1 MAEQLSGVN
10 GDIIRWAREFYNMS
24 EEEAA
29 RSIGVSGEKYSAW
42 ESGAEFPTY
51 AKLKKISDVFR
62 KPSAVFF
69 FSEPPDIP
77 PIKGDLRTLSDTVVD
92 GFSKN
97 VMMQLEKAKAYQLN
111 LMELYETSNC
121 IFANRT
127 IIPTETKQL
136 CNYLRKIMGFPIN
149 AQKGRKNTKVVFEIY
164 REKFYELGI
173 YVFKDSFKD
182 NNVSGLC
189 INDDLFP
196 VILIN
201 NSMSFARQI
210 FTLFHEFYHLVSNTS
225 GAEIIRDDYYKYL
238 DISQS
243 ATEKNCD
250 TFANEFLVPTEDFKI
265 ELSKK
270 EIDDHR
276 IAELATLYSVS
287 KEAIMYKLWTLKIIT
302 PREYESLKET
312 FYGDAI
318 RNQKKKNGENSSGGN
333 YYFTKLAY
341 LGSSYTGDVFKQ
353 LYSGKIDSFRA
364 SEMLNSKVDHLPQLE
379 AAYFRGNK

>member
-10 GDIIRWAREFYNMS
+10 GKIIRWAREFYNMS

-29 RSIGVSGEKYSAW
+29 RSIGVSNEKYSAW

-69 FSEPPDIP
+69 FPEPPNIP
-77 PIKGDLRTLSDTVVD
+77 PIKGDLRTLPDAVVD

-97 VMMQLEKAKAYQLN
+97 VMIQLEKAKAYQLN

-121 IFANRT
+121 IFTNRE
-127 IIPTETKQL
+127 IIPSDIKQL
-136 CNYLRKIMGFPIN
+136 CNYLRSLMEFPIT

-238 DISQS
+238 DGSQS
-243 ATEKNCD
+243 VTEKNCD
-250 TFANEFLVPTEDFKI
+250 TFANEFLVPTDDFKI

-302 PREYESLKET
+302 PKEYESLKET

-379 AAYFRGNK
+379 SAFFRGNK

>member
-10 GDIIRWAREFYNMS
+10 GNIIRWAREFYNMS

-77 PIKGDLRTLSDTVVD
+77 PIKGDLRTLPDTVVD

-97 VMMQLEKAKAYQLN
+97 VMVQLEKAKAYQLN
-111 LMELYETSNC
+111 LLELYETSNC
-121 IFANRT
+121 IFTNRT

-136 CNYLRKIMGFPIN
+136 CNYLRNIMGFPIN

-164 REKFYELGI
+164 REKLYELGI

-238 DISQS
+238 D
-243 ATEKNCD
+243 
-250 TFANEFLVPTEDFKI
+250 NEFLVPTDDFKF

-302 PREYESLKET
+302 PKEYESLKET

-318 RNQKKKNGENSSGGN
+318 RNQKKKNGESSSGGN

>member
-10 GDIIRWAREFYNMS
+10 GNIICWAREFYNMS
-24 EEEAA
+24 LEEAA
-29 RSIGVSGEKYSAW
+29 RSIGVSTEKYSAW

-69 FSEPPDIP
+69 FSEPPNIP
-77 PIKGDLRTLSDTVVD
+77 PIKGDLRTLPDTVVD

-97 VMMQLEKAKAYQLN
+97 VMIQLEKAKAYQLN

-121 IFANRT
+121 IFTNRA

-136 CNYLRKIMGFPIN
+136 CNFLRNIMVFPLS

-238 DISQS
+238 DGSQS
-243 ATEKNCD
+243 ETEKSCD
-250 TFANEFLVPTEDFKI
+250 TFANEFLVPTDDFKI

-270 EIDDHR
+270 DIDDHR
-276 IAELATLYSVS
+276 IAELSTLYSVS

-302 PREYESLKET
+302 PKEYESLK
-312 FYGDAI
+312 
-318 RNQKKKNGENSSGGN
+318 
-333 YYFTKLAY
+333 
-341 LGSSYTGDVFKQ
+341 
-353 LYSGKIDSFRA
+353 
-364 SEMLNSKVDHLPQLE
+364 
-379 AAYFRGNK
+379 

>member
-1 MAEQLSGVN
+1 MSEQLSGVN
-10 GDIIRWAREFYNMS
+10 GNIIRWAREFYNMS
-24 EEEAA
+24 PEDAA
-29 RSIGVSGEKYSAW
+29 LSIGVSNETYSAW
-42 ESGAEFPTY
+42 ESGTEFPTY
-51 AKLKKISDVFR
+51 AKLKKVSDVFR

-69 FSEPPDIP
+69 FSEPPNIP
-77 PIKGDLRTLSDTVVD
+77 PIKGDLRTLPDTVVD

-97 VMMQLEKAKAYQLN
+97 VMVQLEKAKAYQLN

-121 IFANRT
+121 IFTNRE
-127 IIPTETKQL
+127 IIPSDIKQL
-136 CNYLRKIMGFPIN
+136 CNYLRNIMGFPIN

-164 REKFYELGI
+164 REKLYELGI

-238 DISQS
+238 DRSQS
-243 ATEKNCD
+243 ATEKRCD
-250 TFANEFLVPTEDFKI
+250 IFANEFLVPTDDFKI
-265 ELSKK
+265 ELNKK
-270 EIDDHR
+270 EPDEDR

-287 KEAIMYKLWTLKIIT
+287 KEVIMYKLWSMHVIT
-302 PREYESLKET
+302 SDEYESLKET

-318 RNQKKKNGENSSGGN
+318 RNQKKENGENTSRGN

-341 LGSSYTGDVFKQ
+341 LGASYTSDVFKQ
-353 LYSGKIDSFRA
+353 MYSGKIDSFRA

-379 AAYFRGNK
+379 SAFFRGNK

>member
-1 MAEQLSGVN
+1 MSEQLSGVN
-10 GDIIRWAREFYNMS
+10 GNIICWAREFYNMS
-24 EEEAA
+24 PEEAA
-29 RSIGVSGEKYSAW
+29 RSIGVSTEKYSAW

-69 FSEPPDIP
+69 FSEPPNIP
-77 PIKGDLRTLSDTVVD
+77 PIKGDLRTLPDTVVD

-97 VMMQLEKAKAYQLN
+97 VMIQLEKAKAYQLN

-121 IFANRT
+121 IFTNRA

-136 CNYLRKIMGFPIN
+136 CNFLRNIMVFPLS

-238 DISQS
+238 DGSQS
-243 ATEKNCD
+243 VTEKNCD
-250 TFANEFLVPTEDFKI
+250 TFANEFLVPTDDFKI

-270 EIDDHR
+270 DIDDHR
-276 IAELATLYSVS
+276 IAELSTLYSVS

-302 PREYESLKET
+302 PKEYESLKET

-318 RNQKKKNGENSSGGN
+318 RNQKNKNGENSSGGN

>member
-24 EEEAA
+24 PEEAA
-29 RSIGVSGEKYSAW
+29 RSIGVSNETYSAW
-42 ESGAEFPTY
+42 ESGTEFPTY

-69 FSEPPDIP
+69 FSEPPVIP
-77 PIKGDLRTLSDTVVD
+77 PIKGDLRTLPDTVVD
-92 GFSKN
+92 GLSKN
-97 VMMQLEKAKAYQLN
+97 VIIQFEKAKAYQLN

-121 IFANRT
+121 IFADRT
-127 IIPTETKQL
+127 IIPTKTKQL
-136 CNYLRKIMGFPIN
+136 CNYLRNIMGFPIT

-173 YVFKDSFKD
+173 YIFKDSFKD

-225 GAEIIRDDYYKYL
+225 GAEIIRD
-238 DISQS
+238 S
-243 ATEKNCD
+243 C
-250 TFANEFLVPTEDFKI
+250 
-265 ELSKK
+265 KK
-270 EIDDHR
+270 AGR
-276 IAELATLYSVS
+276 
-287 KEAIMYKLWTLKIIT
+287 K
-302 PREYESLKET
+302 
-312 FYGDAI
+312 
-318 RNQKKKNGENSSGGN
+318 
-333 YYFTKLAY
+333 
-341 LGSSYTGDVFKQ
+341 
-353 LYSGKIDSFRA
+353 
-364 SEMLNSKVDHLPQLE
+364 
-379 AAYFRGNK
+379 

>member
-1 MAEQLSGVN
+1 
-10 GDIIRWAREFYNMS
+10 
-24 EEEAA
+24 
-29 RSIGVSGEKYSAW
+29 
-42 ESGAEFPTY
+42 
-51 AKLKKISDVFR
+51 
-62 KPSAVFF
+62 
-69 FSEPPDIP
+69 
-77 PIKGDLRTLSDTVVD
+77 
-92 GFSKN
+92 
-97 VMMQLEKAKAYQLN
+97 
-111 LMELYETSNC
+111 MELYETSNC
-121 IFANRT
+121 IFTNRA

-136 CNYLRKIMGFPIN
+136 CDFLRNIMVFPLS

-238 DISQS
+238 DGSQS
-243 ATEKNCD
+243 VTEKNCD
-250 TFANEFLVPTEDFKI
+250 TFANEFLVPTDDFKI

-270 EIDDHR
+270 DIDDHR
-276 IAELATLYSVS
+276 IAELSTLYSVS

-302 PREYESLKET
+302 PKEYESLKET

-318 RNQKKKNGENSSGGN
+318 RNQNKKNGENSSGGN

>member
-1 MAEQLSGVN
+1 MAEQLKGVN
-10 GDIIRWAREFYNMS
+10 GKIIRWAREFYNMS
-24 EEEAA
+24 PEDAA
-29 RSIGVSGEKYSAW
+29 LSIGVSNETYSAW
-42 ESGAEFPTY
+42 ESGTEFPTY
-51 AKLKKISDVFR
+51 AKLKKVSDVFR

-69 FSEPPDIP
+69 FSEPPNIP
-77 PIKGDLRTLSDTVVD
+77 PIKGDLRTLPDTVVD

-97 VMMQLEKAKAYQLN
+97 VMVQLEKAKAYQLN

-121 IFANRT
+121 IFTNRT
-127 IIPTETKQL
+127 IIPTEIKLL
-136 CNYLRKIMGFPIN
+136 CNYLRNIMGFTIN

-225 GAEIIRDDYYKYL
+225 GAEIIRDDYYMYL
-238 DISQS
+238 NKSQS

-250 TFANEFLVPTEDFKI
+250 TFANEFLVPTDDFKI
-265 ELSKK
+265 ELSSK
-270 EIDDHR
+270 EVDDHR
-276 IAELATLYSVS
+276 IAELANLYSVS

-302 PREYESLKET
+302 PKEYELLKET

>member
-1 MAEQLSGVN
+1 
-10 GDIIRWAREFYNMS
+10 
-24 EEEAA
+24 
-29 RSIGVSGEKYSAW
+29 
-42 ESGAEFPTY
+42 
-51 AKLKKISDVFR
+51 
-62 KPSAVFF
+62 
-69 FSEPPDIP
+69 
-77 PIKGDLRTLSDTVVD
+77 
-92 GFSKN
+92 
-97 VMMQLEKAKAYQLN
+97 
-111 LMELYETSNC
+111 
-121 IFANRT
+121 
-127 IIPTETKQL
+127 
-136 CNYLRKIMGFPIN
+136 
-149 AQKGRKNTKVVFEIY
+149 
-164 REKFYELGI
+164 
-173 YVFKDSFKD
+173 
-182 NNVSGLC
+182 
-189 INDDLFP
+189 

-238 DISQS
+238 NTSQS
-243 ATEKNCD
+243 VTEKNCD
-250 TFANEFLVPTEDFKI
+250 TFANEFLVPTDDFKI

-270 EIDDHR
+270 EIDDLR

-302 PREYESLKET
+302 PQEYESLKET

-353 LYSGKIDSFRA
+353 LYSGKIDNFRA

-379 AAYFRGNK
+379 AAYPKFRFQPLVVRVTSNRAASNLPAVCM